1 MAEQTARNLKIPLV
15 RLIDGSSGGGSVTTM
30 LDTGYTY
37 IPPLKGMH
45 TIIGSLSEIP
55 VATASLGPGK
65 LLSCGLNFLL
75 QPKQFSSP
83 SAFLLIVHF
92 YFPIYKLLDWVLLV
106 QH

>member
-55 VATASLGPGK
+55 VATASLGPGNL
-65 LLSCGLNFLL
+65 LLSYSFIVPPSLL
-75 QPKQFSSP
+75 
-83 SAFLLIVHF
+83 LLSKCF
-92 YFPIYKLLDWVLLV
+92 C
-106 QH
+106 

>member
-55 VATASLGPGK
+55 VATASLGPGNLL
-65 LLSCGLNFLL
+65 LLSYSFMFSPPRQMFLSIFYS
-75 QPKQFSSP
+75 FSS
-83 SAFLLIVHF
+83 FLIFIINL
-92 YFPIYKLLDWVLLV
+92 
-106 QH
+106 